1 MSKSPNIGLTLTPA
15 SEDTKN
21 FKDFRTEL
29 AGDSS
34 DSNMMIL
41 DTEIGDVKSRCD
53 GFDTDIDNVN
63 ERCDSLDTEIGD
75 VKSRCDELDTEPI
88 SWGMLKNG
96 FGYSSSS

>member
-29 AGDSS
+29 AGDSP
-34 DSNMMIL
+34 DSNMMI
-41 DTEIGDVKSRCD
+41 
-53 GFDTDIDNVN
+53 
-63 ERCDSLDTEIGD
+63 LDTEIGD